1 MVTRFKELVLLF
13 EKLHIFERKNSF
25 FFQHIWKCIQRLP
38 YLYLSAL
45 FNCSNSNGHQL
56 PILLSDWSF
65 TLFILFDRI
74 IEWEEGERNLPKKGN
89 KGRKDYPFLH
99 PAVARLS
106 IPRSAIAAATP
117 SAPFVPLF
125 DSQLFY
131 SRPPGGQVRAI
142 PRVVAAPPILAFK
155 SGSSACDV
163 PDRVGK
169 TWPTGGVAAPRWSVT
184 GSLASTS
191 PTSRVWLIREESLEG
206 RWCSLFDSISKSS
219 SSFFEKWTKPR
230 GFSLRYWSYVR
241 IENSLCNV
249 RWYAKV
255 YRSVEKISL

>member
-25 FFQHIWKCIQRLP
+25 FFQHIWKCIQHLP

-74 IEWEEGERNLPKKGN
+74 IEWEEGGRNLPKKGN

-131 SRPPGGQVRAI
+131 SRPPGAKFARFRALWPHHLSSRLKAVRARATCRI
-142 PRVVAAPPILAFK
+142 AWVKRDPPGAWRLPGGPSPGAWPLLRQLP
-155 SGSSACDV
+155 AC
-163 PDRVGK
+163 GY
-169 TWPTGGVAAPRWSVT
+169 
-184 GSLASTS
+184 
-191 PTSRVWLIREESLEG
+191 REESLEG
-206 RWCSLFDSISKSS
+206 RWCSLFDSISKR
-219 SSFFEKWTKPR
+219 FLLLFLKNER
-230 GFSLRYWSYVR
+230 NLEDFLYDIGRMY
-241 IENSLCNV
+241 E
-249 RWYAKV
+249 
-255 YRSVEKISL
+255 

>member
-106 IPRSAIAAATP
+106 IPQSAIAAATP

-191 PTSRVWLIREESLEG
+191 PTSRVWLSRG
-206 RWCSLFDSISKSS
+206 
-219 SSFFEKWTKPR
+219 KPR
-230 GFSLRYWSYVR
+230 RKVMLPFRLDFQKFFFFFWKMNETSR
-241 IENSLCNV
+241 IFFTILVVCTN
-249 RWYAKV
+249 RK
-255 YRSVEKISL
+255 